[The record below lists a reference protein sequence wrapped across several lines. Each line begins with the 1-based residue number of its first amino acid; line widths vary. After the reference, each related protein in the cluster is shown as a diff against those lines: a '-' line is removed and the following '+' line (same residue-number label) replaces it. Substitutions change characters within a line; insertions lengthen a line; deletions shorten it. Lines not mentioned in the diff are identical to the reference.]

1 MEKNIRSLPGTI
13 ELHGLTV
20 DAHASIIVLFIDG
33 IACIERIEL
42 SRYKSKIYL
51 KGGQSLRCT
60 ESVEEIIKMIFLLY
74 EEKTD

>member
-13 ELHGLTV
+13 ELHGSIV
-20 DAHASIIVLFIDG
+20 DVHASIIVFIDG
-33 IACIERIEL
+33 IACIERNEL
-42 SRYKSKIYL
+42 SQYKSKIYL